1 MSKGRLWVLDA
12 NVLYP
17 TVLREILIGCAA
29 AGLFAPVWSAR
40 ILEEWAR
47 TAERKG
53 GAGDLT
59 IARGEI
65 ARLEAKFADACTVYE
80 PAEEAALWLPDPADI
95 HVLATAKAAG
105 AQGIVTMNLRD
116 FPRRELAPLDLA
128 AVHPDPFLLDLLA
141 ETPEAVE
148 RVVRGVQAEAE
159 RLSGTEMPLR
169 DLLKRVRLPRLGRA
183 LTR

>member
-1 MSKGRLWVLDA
+1 M
-12 NVLYP
+12 
-17 TVLREILIGCAA
+17 A
-29 AGLFAPVWSAR
+29 AGSGRYPCAGYRESCG
-40 ILEEWAR
+40 R
-47 TAERKG
+47 T
-53 GAGDLT
+53 GD
-59 IARGEI
+59 R
-65 ARLEAKFADACTVYE
+65 Y
-80 PAEEAALWLPDPADI
+80 
-95 HVLATAKAAG
+95 
-105 AQGIVTMNLRD
+105 N
-116 FPRRELAPLDLA
+116 DLA